1 MPGCMFGGHMSRRIR
16 LLPLYLL
23 AVFVLAA
30 CMVPVAGGLDE
41 GEANRIV
48 TALDRAGIE
57 ATKEGD
63 PAVEGKF
70 RVTVVKD
77 EAQRAILTMQSEDL
91 PRVRS
96 PGVLDAVDKG
106 ALVPSAAQEQAQL
119 TVGTAG
125 DLERTL
131 EGVDGILTARVHL
144 NVPPSDPLSGAPP
157 PKTTASV
164 LLEYRGATP
173 PLTEASVARVVA
185 GGVRGLAPAD
195 VAVVMIGRPAPPYS
209 PGTDMGHVGPI
220 AVAHASMRLLQ
231 ISLGALV
238 ALVGALGIATLV
250 LFSRVRRLVS
260 EMAEDG
266 TSAADGTSPA
276 LAERGRDSRPRRGQH
291 QDEERERGA

>member
-1 MPGCMFGGHMSRRIR
+1 MPPPIR
-16 LLPLYLL
+16 FCLAPFLL
-23 AVFVLAA
+23 ALLALAA

-77 EAQRAILTMQSEDL
+77 DAERAIQTMQSEDL
-91 PRVRS
+91 PRPRAL
-96 PGVLDAVDKG
+96 GVLDVVDKG

-119 TVGTAG
+119 VAGTAG

-131 EGVDGILTARVHL
+131 EGVDGILSARVHL
-144 NVPPSDPLSGAPP
+144 NVPPSDPFSGAAP
-157 PKTTASV
+157 PKPTASV
-164 LLEYRGATP
+164 LLEHRGATP

-185 GGVRGLAPAD
+185 GGVRGLAPSD
-195 VAVVMIGRPAPPYS
+195 VAVVMIARPAAPHV

-231 ISLGALV
+231 VALV
-238 ALVGALGIATLV
+238 ALVTLVGALGVATLV
-250 LFSRVRRLVS
+250 LFSRVRRLGA

-266 TSAADGTSPA
+266 TSAA
-276 LAERGRDSRPRRGQH
+276 LPRRGQ
-291 QDEERERGA
+291 QQVEEREGGE